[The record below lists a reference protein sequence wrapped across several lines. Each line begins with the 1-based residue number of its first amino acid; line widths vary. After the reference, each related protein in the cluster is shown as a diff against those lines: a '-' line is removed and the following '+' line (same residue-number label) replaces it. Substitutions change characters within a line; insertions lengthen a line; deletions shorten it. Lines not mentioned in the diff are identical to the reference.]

1 MTSAARTY
9 TRRSIASMTP
19 TSAGALGISAMGNP
33 VSDRATRGYER
44 DCGGS
49 ATAARRTGAGG
60 RGLIALL
67 GSTRRRVWRV
77 RPLWGGVDV
86 DVEPGH
92 EPVAQVLGG
101 KLTQW
106 LLGN

>member
-1 MTSAARTY
+1 
-9 TRRSIASMTP
+9 
-19 TSAGALGISAMGNP
+19 MGNP

-60 RGLIALL
+60 RRRSALL
-67 GSTRRRVWRV
+67 GRTRRRVWRV

-92 EPVAQVLGG
+92 EPVAQVLGR
-101 KLTQW
+101 KLAQRFVGYHCPCGGGDVVP
-106 LLGN
+106 LGVSVLHE

>member
-1 MTSAARTY
+1 
-9 TRRSIASMTP
+9 
-19 TSAGALGISAMGNP
+19 MGNP
-33 VSDRATRGYER
+33 VSDRATCGYER

-60 RGLIALL
+60 RGLLALL
-67 GSTRRRVWRV
+67 GSTRRRVWWV